1 MEWWKQIPWKSWLV
15 IFLIMGAAV
24 FLRNRDN
31 RLLTNARADAEAA
44 RLSLHNQIVENVA
57 TRGQL
62 QGSLDSMLK
71 ENTDL
76 RAAYDSAR
84 QAAPDVRVV
93 SASRLDTGPL
103 RVQAPVLPEQPRGS
117 ANPAPR
123 EGPGSPAVE
132 RRKDVSPSPPG
143 VSPIPTTAGPLCM
156 LTTDDE
162 VSIAV
167 EQLELQ
173 TKAGNILIV
182 GTGLVY
188 RELPHQLLAGGRFRS
203 QLSDSASLALPS
215 VPRWGALALG
225 TCGVGGCGL
234 GAGVLLPVWTLPL
247 VGWKAETLVAA
258 SALPSGLQATV
269 GAGVRW

>member
-44 RLSLHNQIVENVA
+44 RLSLHNQIVENAA

-84 QAAPDVRVV
+84 QAAPDVRVI

-103 RVQAPVLPEQPRGS
+103 KVRGSPPPEQPRG
-117 ANPAPR
+117 AYLPR
-123 EGPGSPAVE
+123 DEPGSPAVE

-173 TKAGNILIV
+173 TKAGNTLIV

-188 RELPHQLLAGGRFRS
+188 REPPHQLLAGGRFRS
-203 QLSDSASLALPS
+203 QLSDSASLAPPRT
-215 VPRWGALALG
+215 PRWGALALG

-234 GAGVLLPVWTLPL
+234 GAGVLLPPWTLPL
-247 VGWKAETLVAA
+247 VGWRLESLVAA

>member
-15 IFLIMGAAV
+15 IFLVLGVATY
-24 FLRNRDN
+24 LWERDD
-31 RLLTNARADAEAA
+31 RLLSNARADAEAA
-44 RLSLHNQIVENVA
+44 RLSLHNQIVENAA

-71 ENTDL
+71 ENADL

-103 RVQAPVLPEQPRGS
+103 KVQAPVVAVWGAEPE
-117 ANPAPR
+117 
-123 EGPGSPAVE
+123 SPAVE

-156 LTTDDE
+156 LTADDE
-162 VSIAV
+162 VSVTV
-167 EQLELQ
+167 EQVELQ
-173 TKAGNILIV
+173 TKTGNTLIAGAA
-182 GTGLVY
+182 LVY
-188 RELPHQLLAGGRFRS
+188 REAPHQLIAGGRFRS
-203 QLSDSASLALPS
+203 QLSDSASLAPPS
-215 VPRWGALALG
+215 APRWGALALG